1 MFAFIKNI
9 KNKKRYWEFNYDEPG
24 FNFRMPA
31 LNAALGISQINK
43 LNEILKNKKK
53 FISNIKNILKI

>member
-1 MFAFIKNI
+1 
-9 KNKKRYWEFNYDEPG
+9 
-24 FNFRMPA
+24 MPA

-53 FISNIKNILKI
+53 IYLKYKEYFKNMKSVKVD